1 MNIFDYTI
9 ADLKEYMK
17 SSGEKEYRAKQVYK
31 HVYDGI
37 PFEEMTDISKEL
49 RKKLSE
55 DFEFSLPKI
64 KKKLVSKLDGTRKYL
79 FEMSDG
85 AFAEGVVMEYR
96 HGLSM
101 CVSSQ
106 VGCRMGC
113 AFCASTLHGLQ
124 RNLTA
129 GEISGQIMTAQRD
142 LKRRISNIVMMGSGE
157 PFDNFENVMKFI
169 KIAVSP
175 DGLGI
180 GARHITV
187 STCGLTDGIYALAE
201 SGIPVNLSISLHAPN
216 DKIRQGIMPVARAV
230 PVEKLIKAARDF
242 FEKTKR
248 RVTYEYALIDGVNDS
263 DECAREL
270 AALIGHDGTHVN
282 LIPVNAVKERNYKKS
297 RSVERFMKLLAKSNI
312 NATVRR
318 EMGADISAACGQL
331 RNENISGMGDE
342 C

>member
-9 ADLKEYMK
+9 NDLKEYMK
-17 SSGEKEYRAKQVYK
+17 NSGEKEYRAKQVYK
-31 HVYDGI
+31 HVYDGVS
-37 PFEEMTDISKEL
+37 FMEMTDISKEL
-49 RKKLSE
+49 RKKLSD

-64 KKKLVSKLDGTRKYL
+64 KKRLVSKLDGTHKYL
-79 FEMSDG
+79 FEMNDG

-96 HGLSM
+96 HGISM

-129 GEISGQIMTAQRD
+129 GEISGQIMAAQRD

-157 PFDNFENVMKFI
+157 PFDNFENVMRFVR
-169 KIAVSP
+169 IAVSP

-180 GARHITV
+180 GARHITI
-187 STCGLTDGIYALAE
+187 STCGLTEGIYALAE
-201 SGIPVNLSISLHAPN
+201 SGIPVNLSVSLHAPN

-230 PVEKLIKAARDF
+230 PVEKLIKAAKDY
-242 FEKTKR
+242 FEITKR
-248 RVTYEYALIDGVNDS
+248 RITYEYALIDGINDS
-263 DECAREL
+263 DECAKEL
-270 AALIGHDGTHVN
+270 AELIGRDGTHVN

-297 RSVERFMKLLAKSNI
+297 KSVERFMKLLAKNNI

-318 EMGADISAACGQL
+318 EMGADINAACGQL
-331 RNENISGMGDE
+331 RNENISEMGDE
-342 C
+342 Y